1 MNKDF
6 KHLIKTLKSA
16 RLSRDEKRAG
26 WTALTQEL
34 NLPTT
39 SWWANLSGLIF
50 SRQAGY
56 VLATLILTLALGAG
70 ASQAAEGAVPG
81 DIFYPLKTKVK
92 EPVERLLVPNTPA
105 AQANFET
112 KLVEKRLDEAEQLI
126 KEDRLDDERRA
137 ELKVNIA
144 TQAARA
150 AKEEGKDELKSVLEK
165 HEETI
170 KHLEREDDSDKELRK
185 EKEKEDKDRDKS
197 SVRKDSPERH
207 KEGKERED

>member
-1 MNKDF
+1 MTNNF
-6 KHLIKTLKSA
+6 KQLIKTLKTA
-16 RLSRDEKRAG
+16 RLSRREKRVG
-26 WTALTQEL
+26 WAALTQEL
-34 NLPTT
+34 NLPAT
-39 SWWANLSGLIF
+39 SWWANLAGVILT
-50 SRQAGY
+50 RQAGY

-92 EPVERLLVPNTPA
+92 EPVERLLVPNTPV

-126 KEDRLDDERRA
+126 KEDKLDDERRA

-150 AKEEGKDELKSVLEK
+150 AKEEGKDELKSLLEK
-165 HEETI
+165 HEEVI
-170 KHLEREDDSDKELRK
+170 KHLEREDEEKPK
-185 EKEKEDKDRDKS
+185 KEKEDKDRDES